1 MQEECRRVR
10 VTAQNL
16 SSQKQ
21 MEMLFFFFFSFT
33 VFPPLLPEVAFH
45 KGSY

>member
-21 MEMLFFFFFSFT
+21 MEMLFFIFFFFYCFSPSSAWSGF
-33 VFPPLLPEVAFH
+33 
-45 KGSY
+45 S